1 MEAKRR
7 GRPPN
12 TERPKLVHA
21 DRVIGKTVYR
31 LLMWGFPKR
40 TIDGRAGVCEVV
52 GLKAAQIL
60 RRDDGGGRALGED
73 RIEQI
78 FEAWF
83 IAEQNSR
90 MNARRWPLRGYSSV
104 SKDSRAERRPDKRMS
119 LEELAADLLQHGDE
133 LARTARMVAT
143 GDYVLTSKATKLL
156 GPTPKFSKTG

>member
-60 RRDDGGGRALGED
+60 RRDDGGGRALGD
-73 RIEQI
+73 ARIEQI

-90 MNARRWPLRGYSSV
+90 TNARRWPLRSYSSV
-104 SKDSRAERRPDKRMS
+104 TKDSRAERRPNNPMS
-119 LEELAADLLQHGDE
+119 LEELAAELLQHDGKWV
-133 LARTARMVAT
+133 RSVSIVAT
-143 GDYVLTSKATKLL
+143 GDYELTSKAAKLL
-156 GPTPKFSKTG
+156 GPTPKFKKTG

>member
-12 TERPKLVHA
+12 TGRPKLVSA
-21 DRVIGKTVYR
+21 DRVIGKTVYH
-31 LLMWGFPKR
+31 LLLWGFPKR

-60 RRDDGGGRALGED
+60 KRDDGGGRALGED

-83 IAEQNSR
+83 VAEQKAR
-90 MNARRWPLRGYSSV
+90 TDARRWPLRGYSSV

-119 LEELAADLLQHGDE
+119 LEELAVELLQHDGE
-133 LARTARMVAT
+133 PTRTVRIVAT
-143 GDYVLTSKATKLL
+143 GDYALTSKAARLL